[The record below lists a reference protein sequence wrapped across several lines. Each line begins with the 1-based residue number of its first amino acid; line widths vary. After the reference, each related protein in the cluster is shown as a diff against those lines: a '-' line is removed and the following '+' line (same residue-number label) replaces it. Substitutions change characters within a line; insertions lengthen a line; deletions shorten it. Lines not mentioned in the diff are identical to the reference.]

1 MPSRPARVLKG
12 VDLTFLA
19 ALSPLL
25 FTGLS
30 GSMTTTGAWSS
41 GDAFYHEYT
50 VSTIHACTQIQTCFL
65 SPSLNTHSYKCT
77 PESRGNKTMRPTHIQ
92 VHAHAHYLPARV
104 LERVDLTF
112 LVHVALSPLL
122 FTGLLG
128 STTTTGAWSS
138 GAAFYSQ
145 CNTCMYTIQT
155 CLSLS
160 LSLNTHSYKCT
171 PESRS
176 TTTIKPTHIQV
187 HAHAHYSPACV
198 LDRVDLTFLVHVAL
212 SPLLFTGLLGST
224 TTTGAWSSGA
234 AFYWCNNMHVHNTI
248 LPSFHVIIQQ

>member
-1 MPSRPARVLKG
+1 MECNCTSNTLFTLYAFESPARVLKG

-41 GDAFYHEYT
+41 GAAFYHEYT

-92 VHAHAHYLPARV
+92 VH
-104 LERVDLTF
+104 
-112 LVHVALSPLL
+112 VHV
-122 FTGLLG
+122 
-128 STTTTGAWSS
+128 
-138 GAAFYSQ
+138 
-145 CNTCMYTIQT
+145 
-155 CLSLS
+155 
-160 LSLNTHSYKCT
+160 
-171 PESRS
+171 
-176 TTTIKPTHIQV
+176 
-187 HAHAHYSPACV
+187 HAHYSPACV

-234 AFYWCNNMHVHNTI
+234 AFYTVSTI
-248 LPSFHVIIQQ
+248 HACTQCKPVFFLPV

>member
-1 MPSRPARVLKG
+1 MECNCTSNTLFTLYAFESPARVLKG

-25 FTGLS
+25 FIGLS

-41 GDAFYHEYT
+41 GAAFYHEYT

-77 PESRGNKTMRPTHIQ
+77 PESRGNKTMRPTHTSTCTLLTS
-92 VHAHAHYLPARV
+92 ACSRARRFYI
-104 LERVDLTF
+104 LC
-112 LVHVALSPLL
+112 S
-122 FTGLLG
+122 
-128 STTTTGAWSS
+128 
-138 GAAFYSQ
+138 AAFHWALRVNDNDRSLVVWSCILHSKY
-145 CNTCMYTIQT
+145 NTLYTIQT

-160 LSLNTHSYKCT
+160 PSLNTHSYKCT
-171 PESRS
+171 SESRS
-176 TTTIKPTHIQV
+176 TTTMRPTHIQV
-187 HAHAHYSPACV
+187 HVHAHYSPACV

-224 TTTGAWSSGA
+224 TTTGAW
-234 AFYWCNNMHVHNTI
+234 
-248 LPSFHVIIQQ
+248 